1 MAFKIEYGYYG
12 RYGWFKPIP
21 ETGQNPR
28 SYKTANGARKAARAK
43 LMKSTYNWAG
53 ADSIVARIT
62 FNGSDYGEMEQS
74 IKGKRRFISWKG
86 TESSAGYEVAENGS
100 LI

>member
-1 MAFKIEYGYYG
+1 MAFKVEYGYYD
-12 RYGWFKPIP
+12 RYGWFKPFP

-28 SYKTANGARKAARAK
+28 RYKTANGVRKAARAK
-43 LMKSTYNWAG
+43 LMASTYNWAA

-62 FNGSDYGEMEQS
+62 FNGSDYGEMEQA
-74 IKGKRRFISWKG
+74 IKGKRKFISWKSSEG
-86 TESSAGYEVAENGS
+86 SAGYEVAENGS

>member
-1 MAFKIEYGYYG
+1 MAFKVEYGHYD

-21 ETGQNPR
+21 DKGQNPR
-28 SYKTANGARKAARAK
+28 RYKTANGVRKAARAK
-43 LMKSTYNWAG
+43 LMASTYNWAG

-62 FNGSDYGEMEQS
+62 FNGSDYGEMEQA
-74 IKGKRRFISWKG
+74 IKGKRKFISW
-86 TESSAGYEVAENGS
+86 TSSEGSARYEVAENGS